1 MYSYNPNRKGLT
13 EVKILGLQ
21 SWRLYPGLA
30 ELNRDFLLN
39 HAGQPLR
46 VTRETPIASIGS
58 CFAREIKL
66 WLIENG
72 YSYIQTATGPCTE
85 SGSARYDRVFNT
97 YSIRQEFERAF
108 GQFEPATKYW
118 QVEEGGQSHLL
129 SPYRYCLA
137 WESEEEMDRELDEH
151 RESVRTAFT
160 DAKVVII
167 TVGQPE
173 IWYDKRDGSVFPMV
187 PPTEIFDPEIH
198 AFRMSTYQENLENLN
213 RCYELLKANNPDA
226 TILITVSPVPLRAT
240 FRPVNSVIA
249 DTGGK
254 SMLRAMVDEFVN
266 THGDDVVYFPAYEVV
281 RCLSPNPWKA
291 DARHVTRE
299 TVASIMSLFED
310 WFVKEP
316 QALNDA
322 EKYHA
327 AQAAFLGGDY
337 TKSAILFEELLESI
351 GGLSD
356 DPHSLMGEKWIM
368 HNQLGLTYYSV
379 QRFGEAYEQLKTAL
393 HYCPVNEGQ
402 QFGELLGN
410 VCSLAMSHGD
420 HGVLPELL
428 KRLLAHTTAPV
439 SPFLRWVEL
448 IEQHRGIQVARTV
461 LMDGIRMA
469 PRLRAHQSFDL
480 LAKKLQM
487 PSETGY
493 QQTNPPAA
501 MVSDVEQAN

>member
-39 HAGQPLR
+39 HAGQSLR
-46 VTRETPIASIGS
+46 VDRDTPIASIGS

-72 YSYIQTATGPCTE
+72 YTYLQTAEGPCTE

-108 GQFEPATKYW
+108 GTFEPEVKCW
-118 QVEEGGQSHLL
+118 EVEEDGRTHLL

-137 WESEEEMDRELDEH
+137 WDSKNEMDSELAEH
-151 RESVRTAFT
+151 KQAVQKAFT

-213 RCYELLKANNPDA
+213 RCYELLKQNNPDA
-226 TILITVSPVPLRAT
+226 HILITVSPVPLRAT

-254 SMLRAMVDEFVN
+254 SMLRAVVDEFVN

-281 RCLSPNPWKA
+281 RCLTPNPWKA

-299 TVASIMSLFED
+299 TVSSIMSLFEE
-310 WFVKEP
+310 WFVKERP
-316 QALNDA
+316 ALTADEKLKQA
-322 EKYHA
+322 E
-327 AQAAFLGGDY
+327 AAFLTQDF
-337 TKSAILFEELLESI
+337 TKAAVFFEELL
-351 GGLSD
+351 G
-356 DPHSLMGEKWIM
+356 DPDVDASATRWRLHSR
-368 HNQLGLTYYSV
+368 LGLTYYSV
-379 QRFGEAYEQLKTAL
+379 QRYGEAYEQLSLAVGCAPESGEEL
-393 HYCPVNEGQ
+393 P
-402 QFGELLGN
+402 ELLGN
-410 VCSLAMSHGD
+410 VCSLALSVGD
-420 HGVLPELL
+420 YANLPALL
-428 KRLLAHTTAPV
+428 QRLLSEPKAPV
-439 SPFLRWVEL
+439 GPFLRWVLLLKE
-448 IEQHRGIQVARTV
+448 HRGPDVAGVV
-461 LMDGIRMA
+461 LRDGLKMA
-469 PRLRAHQSFDL
+469 PHLKNHKDYGDVCSQVGLVTA
-480 LAKKLQM
+480 
-487 PSETGY
+487 SETM
-493 QQTNPPAA
+493 PPSPKALSEA
-501 MVSDVEQAN
+501 L